1 MTRSSDHTVERQ
13 HQPPKRVL
21 VVAHTGRE
29 ANLNSTRKALE
40 MFSQSRVEAF
50 LLEDEFGDTA
60 AEPLAECVSA
70 EALPE
75 GLDLVLVLGG
85 DGTFLRAAE
94 VSREHY
100 IPLLGVNHGRVGFLA
115 ERERDALAET
125 INLVIEGK
133 FRLEERL
140 AVEVTV
146 DFPEGTQQKSWAL
159 NEASIEKV
167 QHNKMLELVT
177 EIDGR
182 PITSFGAD
190 GIILA
195 TPTGSTAYAFSAGG
209 PIVWPDVEALMMI
222 PICAHAVFAR
232 PILASPQ
239 SQLTVEIRQNRGAAA
254 VMWCDGRRR
263 IDIQGGSRVTA
274 VTSDHPVKVVRLDQG
289 PFTDRLVEKFRLPI
303 EGWQGPRKE

>member
-1 MTRSSDHTVERQ
+1 MRVDLEGVTQ
-13 HQPPKRVL
+13 QQNPPRKVL
-21 VVAHTGRE
+21 VVAHTGRQT
-29 ANLNSTRKALE
+29 NIKSTRRALE
-40 MFSQSRVEAF
+40 MFADSPVEA
-50 LLEDEFGDTA
+50 LVLEDKYSDPEAISDATYVA
-60 AEPLAECVSA
+60 AED
-70 EALPE
+70 LPPD
-75 GLDLVLVLGG
+75 LDLVLVLGG

-94 VSREHY
+94 VSRAQH

-115 ERERDALAET
+115 ERERDALAAT
-125 INLVIEGK
+125 INLVIQGK
-133 FRLEERL
+133 FRTERRL
-140 AVEVTV
+140 AIDIIVEMP
-146 DFPEGTQQKSWAL
+146 DGTSISSWAL

-182 PITSFGAD
+182 PVTSFGAD

-209 PIVWPDVEALMMI
+209 PVVWPDVEALMMV

-239 SQLTVEIRQNRGAAA
+239 SRLTVEVRKGRDAAA

-263 IDIQGGSRVTA
+263 IDIPGGSRVTA
-274 VTSDHPVKVVRLDQG
+274 VTSQHPVTVVRLDQG
-289 PFTDRLVEKFRLPI
+289 PFTDRLVEKFRLPT
-303 EGWQGPRKE
+303 EGWQGPKKD

>member
-1 MTRSSDHTVERQ
+1 MTPRS
-13 HQPPKRVL
+13 HQTGQTSQEPLRRVL

-29 ANLNSTRKALE
+29 ANLKSTRKALA
-40 MFSQSRVEAF
+40 MFADSSVEAF
-50 LLEDEFGDTA
+50 LLEDEFGDA
-60 AEPLAECVSA
+60 SAEQLVEYVSA
-70 EALPE
+70 DDLPD

-94 VSREHY
+94 VSRSHY

-125 INLVIEGK
+125 ISSVIAGR

-140 AVEVTV
+140 AIDVCV
-146 DFPEGTQQKSWAL
+146 DFPDGTQVKSWAL

-239 SQLTVEIRQNRGAAA
+239 SQLTVEIRRNRDAAA

-263 IDIQGGSRVTA
+263 IDIPGGSRVSA
-274 VTSDHPVKVVRLDQG
+274 VTSDHPVQVVRLDQG